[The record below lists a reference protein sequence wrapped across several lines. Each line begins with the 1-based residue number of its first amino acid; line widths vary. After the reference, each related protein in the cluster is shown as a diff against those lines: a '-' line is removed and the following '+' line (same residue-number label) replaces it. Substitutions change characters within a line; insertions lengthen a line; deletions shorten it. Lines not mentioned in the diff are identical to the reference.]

1 MIISL
6 INKKGGVGKTPFAF
20 SLAKDLNFF
29 LQSNDNSIIESIYP
43 KKAKI
48 SKEPILLDDCVYDF
62 GGFVDKGVVN
72 ILKESDFIIIPCIQ
86 SYNSILRSIET
97 INEIKD
103 INKNIIVLISGYK
116 SDTSRDNIKEMIIKN
131 SYKLDFY
138 FFKYSKIIDNS
149 MIHGLSFTELYNE
162 TALSKLAYKNFFT
175 EYENLLNRLNKE
187 RIENEKKYS

>member
-43 KKAKI
+43 KKTKI

-72 ILKESDFIIIPCIQ
+72 ILKESDFIIIPCTQ

-131 SYKLDFY
+131 SSKLDFY
-138 FFKYSKIIDNS
+138 FFKYSKIIDNA
-149 MIHGLSFTELYNE
+149 MINGLSFSELYNE
-162 TALSKLAYKNFFT
+162 TPLSKLAYKNFFT
-175 EYENLLNRLNKE
+175 EYENLLNRFK
-187 RIENEKKYS
+187 